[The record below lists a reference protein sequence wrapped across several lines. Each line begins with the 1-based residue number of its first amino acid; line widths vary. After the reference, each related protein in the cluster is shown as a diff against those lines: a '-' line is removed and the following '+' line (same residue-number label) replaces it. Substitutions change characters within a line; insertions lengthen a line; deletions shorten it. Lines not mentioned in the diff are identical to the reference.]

1 MIFGIRKLKV
11 NMGREYKIN
20 KLKLYGYTIRTL
32 GKSIAESRCVCVT
45 KDDKEYR
52 GSVNKIYN
60 EIFPPNK
67 AK

>member
-1 MIFGIRKLKV
+1 
-11 NMGREYKIN
+11 MGREYKIN